1 MGIYTNY
8 TGGCGTSFVGN
19 YTQVEPFVGE
29 SFNYHQLGIIA
40 ASEINANHNAFM
52 KSIAL
57 SELAAIE
64 QTGDTDVLYES
75 VNIKG
80 IFEKIK
86 MFFKKVIEK
95 IHKIFHTFMAKL
107 QSWFG
112 DTKDFAT
119 KYEKEVIKNWSQ
131 VSNNWDFKGYNFK
144 NVTLV
149 KAKADEIKVQCTSGN
164 QNLKDF
170 VEQGKLVETLNKM
183 GVTSYESI
191 KVTDDGADSLDDA
204 LAQTTTPKKIKPTPA
219 NTAKNNNKIDVERSK
234 IADTGGT
241 IATNDTIVVK
251 IGPAGVVPTTNAGA
265 VDVGEGPD
273 KLNENYIHSIRE
285 KLEDIKDNMRKSV
298 ITGLK
303 DGSFTQIIPV
313 NFENPSGIDAKEFT
327 EELFKVFRNDED
339 SKDTLEKKDIEN
351 CYGSISGMMNFLK
364 DYKKITNDIS
374 TSERKITKG
383 YDSLIKKMD
392 KEENDLI
399 KKNKDLFKEKDKGT
413 EIKGNELI
421 IQLSSLY
428 QSIYSGV
435 SECITEAFAAWMT
448 ATKDACTQAKEIAV
462 KVINLSKKM
471 TESYDYGYDDDRS
484 YDGGYDF
491 ISSVKL
497 V

>member
-1 MGIYTNY
+1 MGVYTNY
-8 TGGCGTSFVGN
+8 TGGYGTSFVGN

-75 VNIKG
+75 VNIRG

-86 MFFKKVIEK
+86 MFFKKIIEK

-112 DTKDFAT
+112 DTKDFAI

-131 VSNNWDFKGYNFK
+131 VSNNWDFKGYNYK
-144 NVTLV
+144 
-149 KAKADEIKVQCTSGN
+149 KAILTKPGSEAIKASCKTGN
-164 QNLKDF
+164 
-170 VEQGKLVETLNKM
+170 ETLRKF
-183 GVTSYESI
+183 
-191 KVTDDGADSLDDA
+191 VTDGDLSGTLDAMGGFEEKEVTFTVNSNGAS
-204 LAQTTTPKKIKPTPA
+204 TK
-219 NTAKNNNKIDVERSK
+219 
-234 IADTGGT
+234 
-241 IATNDTIVVK
+241 
-251 IGPAGVVPTTNAGA
+251 
-265 VDVGEGPD
+265 D
-273 KLNENYIHSIRE
+273 KLNEIDPKITAGLANNSTEIPDEMIKLAGNRPKYNDGDTLVLKITTDKKVTAGADGTLKDSDISAIRE
-285 KLEDIKDNMRKSV
+285 KMEDIKDDMRKSV
-298 ITGLK
+298 ITAL
-303 DGSFTQIIPV
+303 SNTSTFESIIPV
-313 NFENPSGIDAKEFT
+313 NFDNPSGIDAKEYS
-327 EELFKVFRNDED
+327 EELFKVFRNDQD
-339 SKDTLEKKDIEN
+339 SKDNLEKKDIQE
-351 CYGSISGMMNFLK
+351 CYGGSISAMMNFLK
-364 DYKKITNDIS
+364 DYKKITGNVS
-374 TSERKITKG
+374 TAEKKLTKG
-383 YDSLIKKMD
+383 YDSLIKNMD
-392 KEENDLI
+392 KEENKLI
-399 KKNKDLFKEKDKGT
+399 KANKTATDANTVKS
-413 EIKGNELI
+413 NELI
-421 IQLSSLY
+421 VQLSSMY
-428 QSIYSGV
+428 QSIYSGL

-448 ATKDACTQAKEIAV
+448 AVKDACTQAKEIAV

>member
-1 MGIYTNY
+1 MGIYTNP
-8 TGGCGTSFVGN
+8 TGGYGTSFVGN

-75 VNIKG
+75 VNIRG

-95 IHKIFHTFMAKL
+95 IHKIFRTFMAKL

-112 DTKDFAT
+112 DTKDFAI

-131 VSNNWDFKGYNFK
+131 VSNNWDFKGYNYK
-144 NVTLV
+144 
-149 KAKADEIKVQCTSGN
+149 KAILTKPGSEAIKASCKGGN
-164 QNLKDF
+164 EALRKF
-170 VEQGKLVETLNKM
+170 
-183 GVTSYESI
+183 
-191 KVTDDGADSLDDA
+191 VTDGDLSGTLARMGGFEEKEVIFTVNSGGAS
-204 LAQTTTPKKIKPTPA
+204 T
-219 NTAKNNNKIDVERSK
+219 KN
-234 IADTGGT
+234 
-241 IATNDTIVVK
+241 
-251 IGPAGVVPTTNAGA
+251 
-265 VDVGEGPD
+265 
-273 KLNENYIHSIRE
+273 KLNENDPKITSSLANNSTEIPDEMIKLSGARPSYNDGDTLVLKIKSGKDVTAGADGTLKDSDISAIRE
-285 KLEDIKDNMRKSV
+285 KMEDIKDDMRKSV
-298 ITGLK
+298 IDALSNISTFE
-303 DGSFTQIIPV
+303 SIIPV
-313 NFENPSGIDAKEFT
+313 NFDNPSGIDAKEYS
-327 EELFKVFRNDED
+327 EELFKVFRNGED
-339 SKDTLEKKDIEN
+339 TKDNLEKKDIQD
-351 CYGSISGMMNFLK
+351 CYGGSISAMMNFLK
-364 DYKKITNDIS
+364 DYKKITGNVS
-374 TSERKITKG
+374 TAEKKLTKG
-383 YDSLIKKMD
+383 YDSLIKNMD
-392 KEENDLI
+392 KEENKLI
-399 KKNKDLFKEKDKGT
+399 KANKTATDANTVKS
-413 EIKGNELI
+413 NELI
-421 IQLSSLY
+421 VQLSSMY
-428 QSIYSGV
+428 QSIYSGL

-448 ATKDACTQAKEIAV
+448 AVKDACTQAKEIAV

>member
-8 TGGCGTSFVGN
+8 TGGYGTSFVGS

-131 VSNNWDFKGYNFK
+131 VSNNWDFKGYRYD
-144 NVTLV
+144 NVIKT
-149 KAKADEIKVQCTSGN
+149 KAGSDEIKATCTTGNEALKSFITNGNLSGA
-164 QNLKDF
+164 L
-170 VEQGKLVETLNKM
+170 TAM
-183 GVTSYESI
+183 GGFTEKVVTFTIS
-191 KVTDDGADSLDDA
+191 DNDGADTKSKLNESD
-204 LAQTTTPKKIKPTPA
+204 PKIKTLLA
-219 NTAKNNNKIDVERSK
+219 NNKTEIPDDMIDGLTGTRPTYS
-234 IADTGGT
+234 DGGT
-241 IATNDTIVVK
+241 IKLK
-251 IGPAGVVPTTNAGA
+251 IKTGK
-265 VDVGEGPD
+265 DVTVGSGTGD
-273 KLNENYIHSIRE
+273 KLTDDDIHKIRE
-285 KLEDIKDNMRKSV
+285 KMEDIKDDMRKA
-298 ITGLK
+298 IIEGLK
-303 DGSFTQIIPV
+303 DTDTFKTIIPV
-313 NFENPSGIDAKEFT
+313 NFDNPSGIDAKEYS
-327 EELFKVFRNDED
+327 EELFKFFRNDQD
-339 SKDTLEKKDIEN
+339 SKDNLEKKDIQES
-351 CYGSISGMMNFLK
+351 YGGSISAMMGFLK
-364 DYKKITNDIS
+364 DYKKITNNIS
-374 TSERKITKG
+374 TAEKKLTKG

-399 KKNKDLFKEKDKGT
+399 KANKTKTKEVV
-413 EIKGNELI
+413 EQNEFI
-421 IQLSSLY
+421 VQLSSMY
-428 QSIYSGV
+428 QSIYSGL

-471 TESYDYGYDDDRS
+471 TESYDYSNDRS

>member
-8 TGGCGTSFVGN
+8 TGGYGTSFVGN

-131 VSNNWDFKGYNFK
+131 VSNNWDFKGYRYD
-144 NVTLV
+144 NVIKT
-149 KAKADEIKVQCTSGN
+149 KPASDEIKAACDTN
-164 QNLKDF
+164 NKILKDF
-170 VEQGKLVETLNKM
+170 ITNGNLATALAKLGGFVEVEITLDDN
-183 GVTSYESI
+183 
-191 KVTDDGADSLDDA
+191 DGANSLSDIDDEKLLLKSSVVQDPQKVPDNLFKTAPDATQRQNFKSGDKITLTIGKDVTKGATGTLQDSD
-204 LAQTTTPKKIKPTPA
+204 
-219 NTAKNNNKIDVERSK
+219 
-234 IADTGGT
+234 
-241 IATNDTIVVK
+241 
-251 IGPAGVVPTTNAGA
+251 
-265 VDVGEGPD
+265 
-273 KLNENYIHSIRE
+273 IHAIRE
-285 KLEDIKDNMRKSV
+285 KMEDIKDAIRKDIIDSLKSQTVFKSV
-298 ITGLK
+298 VTI
-303 DGSFTQIIPV
+303 
-313 NFENPSGIDAKEFT
+313 NAENPSGIDAKEYS
-327 EELFKVFRNDED
+327 EELFKYFRNDQD
-339 SKDTLEKKDIEN
+339 SKDNLEKKDIQES
-351 CYGSISGMMNFLK
+351 YGGSISAMMGFLK
-364 DYKKITNDIS
+364 DYKKITNNIS
-374 TSERKITKG
+374 TAEKKLTKG

-399 KKNKDLFKEKDKGT
+399 KANKTQSNTSTVKQ
-413 EIKGNELI
+413 NELI
-421 IQLSSLY
+421 VQLSSMY
-428 QSIYSGV
+428 QSIYSGL

>member
-8 TGGCGTSFVGN
+8 TGGYGTSFVGN

-112 DTKDFAT
+112 DTKDFAI

-131 VSNNWDFKGYNFK
+131 VSNNWDFKGYRYDKVIKTKAGSDEIKATCTTGNEALKNFITNGNLSGTLAAMGGYEEI
-144 NVTLV
+144 NVTLN
-149 KAKADEIKVQCTSGN
+149 DT
-164 QNLKDF
+164 
-170 VEQGKLVETLNKM
+170 
-183 GVTSYESI
+183 
-191 KVTDDGADSLDDA
+191 DGADSLDAMDNKY
-204 LAQTTTPKKIKPTPA
+204 LLKTLVAQDKAKVPDSMFVKAPTDNERQAFA
-219 NTAKNNNKIDVERSK
+219 N
-234 IADTGGT
+234 GGT
-241 IATNDTIVVK
+241 IKLK
-251 IGPAGVVPTTNAGA
+251 IGKNVTTGS
-265 VDVGEGPD
+265 GTSG
-273 KLNENYIHSIRE
+273 KLTDDDIRKIRE
-285 KLEDIKDNMRKSV
+285 KMEDIKDDMRKAV
-298 ITGLK
+298 IEGLK
-303 DGSFTQIIPV
+303 DTDTFEAIIPV
-313 NFENPSGIDAKEFT
+313 NFDNPSGIDAKEYS
-327 EELFKVFRNDED
+327 EELFKFFRNDQD
-339 SKDTLEKKDIEN
+339 SKDNLEKKDIQES
-351 CYGSISGMMNFLK
+351 YGGSISAMMGFLK
-364 DYKKITNDIS
+364 DYKKITNNIS
-374 TSERKITKG
+374 TAEKKLTKG

-399 KKNKDLFKEKDKGT
+399 KGNKTQSDKG
-413 EIKGNELI
+413 KVQQNEFI
-421 IQLSSLY
+421 IQLSSMY
-428 QSIYSGV
+428 QSIYSGL

>member
-8 TGGCGTSFVGN
+8 TGGYGTSFVGN

-131 VSNNWDFKGYNFK
+131 VSNNWDFKGYRYDNVIKTKAGSDEIKATCTTGSDTLKSFITNGNLTGALDAMGSFEKKEVTFTVDPSGADTKNKLNESDPKITSSLANNSTEIPNEMIKLNGTRPSYSDGNTLVLKIKSSK
-144 NVTLV
+144 NVTTGTG
-149 KAKADEIKVQCTSGN
+149 DS
-164 QNLKDF
+164 
-170 VEQGKLVETLNKM
+170 GKL
-183 GVTSYESI
+183 
-191 KVTDDGADSLDDA
+191 TDGD
-204 LAQTTTPKKIKPTPA
+204 
-219 NTAKNNNKIDVERSK
+219 
-234 IADTGGT
+234 
-241 IATNDTIVVK
+241 
-251 IGPAGVVPTTNAGA
+251 
-265 VDVGEGPD
+265 
-273 KLNENYIHSIRE
+273 IHKIRE
-285 KLEDIKDNMRKSV
+285 KMEDIKDDMRKAV
-298 ITGLK
+298 IEGLK
-303 DGSFTQIIPV
+303 DTNTFKTIIPV
-313 NFENPSGIDAKEFT
+313 NFDNPSGIDAKEYS
-327 EELFKVFRNDED
+327 EELFKFFRNDQD
-339 SKDTLEKKDIEN
+339 SKDNLEKKDIQES
-351 CYGSISGMMNFLK
+351 YGGSISAMMGFLK
-364 DYKKITNDIS
+364 DYKKITNNIS
-374 TSERKITKG
+374 SAEKKLTKG

-399 KKNKDLFKEKDKGT
+399 KANKTKTKEVV
-413 EIKGNELI
+413 EQNEFI
-421 IQLSSLY
+421 IQLSSMY
-428 QSIYSGV
+428 QSIYSGL

-471 TESYDYGYDDDRS
+471 TESYDYSYDDDRS
-484 YDGGYDF
+484 YDSGYDF

>member
-1 MGIYTNY
+1 MGVYTNY
-8 TGGCGTSFVGN
+8 TGGYGTSFVGN

-95 IHKIFHTFMAKL
+95 IHKIFRTFMAKL

-112 DTKDFAT
+112 DTKDFAI

-144 NVTLV
+144 NVSLT
-149 KAKADEIKVQCTSGN
+149 KSNTEAIKVECTTGN
-164 QNLKDF
+164 KNLKEF
-170 VEQGKLVETLNKM
+170 VENGQLVATLNKM
-183 GVTSYESI
+183 GVVS
-191 KVTDDGADSLDDA
+191 
-204 LAQTTTPKKIKPTPA
+204 TTTVTIVATGGA
-219 NTAKNNNKIDVERSK
+219 SNISDIGSNDNKIN
-234 IADTGGT
+234 IANIPADLS
-241 IATNDTIVVK
+241 TNKKYKEVKKAGASWAAGDKFAIVN
-251 IGPAGVVPTTNAGA
+251 GPAGVVPMTGS
-265 VDVGEGPD
+265 DID
-273 KLNENYIHSIRE
+273 SSFDENYIHSIRE

-298 ITGLK
+298 IEALK
-303 DGSFTQIIPV
+303 NHTFTQIIPV

-327 EELFKVFRNDED
+327 EELFKVFRNDQD

-383 YDSLIKKMD
+383 YDDLIKKMD

-399 KKNKDLFKEKDKGT
+399 KQNKDLLKANSADPK
-413 EIKGNELI
+413 IKTNELI
-421 IQLSSLY
+421 VQLSSLY

-435 SECITEAFAAWMT
+435 SECVTEAFSAWMT
-448 ATKDACTQAKEIAV
+448 ATKDCCTQAKEIAV

>member
-1 MGIYTNY
+1 MGVYTNY
-8 TGGCGTSFVGN
+8 TGGYGTSFVGN

-112 DTKDFAT
+112 DTKDFAI

-144 NVTLV
+144 NVSLT
-149 KAKADEIKVQCTSGN
+149 KSNTEAIKVECTTGN
-164 QNLKDF
+164 KNLKEF
-170 VEQGKLVETLNKM
+170 VENGQLVATLNKM
-183 GVTSYESI
+183 GVVSTTTVTIVGTGGASSI
-191 KVTDDGADSLDDA
+191 SDIGSNDNKINLAGIPQDLSTNKKYKEVKKAGADWAAGDKFA
-204 LAQTTTPKKIKPTPA
+204 
-219 NTAKNNNKIDVERSK
+219 
-234 IADTGGT
+234 
-241 IATNDTIVVK
+241 IVN
-251 IGPAGVVPTTNAGA
+251 GPAGVVPMSNSN
-265 VDVGEGPD
+265 VDTSSFD
-273 KLNENYIHSIRE
+273 ENYIHSIRE

-298 ITGLK
+298 IEALK
-303 DGSFTQIIPV
+303 NHTFTQIIPV

-327 EELFKVFRNDED
+327 EELFKVFRNDQD

-383 YDSLIKKMD
+383 YDDLIKKMD

-399 KKNKDLFKEKDKGT
+399 KKNKDLFKEKNKDN
-413 EIKGNELI
+413 EIKTNELI
-421 IQLSSLY
+421 VQLSSLY

-435 SECITEAFAAWMT
+435 SECVTEAFAAWMT
-448 ATKDACTQAKEIAV
+448 ATKDCCTQAKEIAV

>member
-8 TGGCGTSFVGN
+8 TGGYGTSFVGN

-131 VSNNWDFKGYNFK
+131 VSNNWDFKGYRYDNVIKTKPGSEAIKLKASGASDNLKAFLADGNLTRALNDMGSTKYIKIEVDAGGEASNFENAIK
-144 NVTLV
+144 TKKITATFAKLKKGEFNLDMSTIQAGKSGDLADGDILV
-149 KAKADEIKVQCTSGN
+149 YPSTPQIIPPDTSG
-164 QNLKDF
+164 
-170 VEQGKLVETLNKM
+170 
-183 GVTSYESI
+183 TS
-191 KVTDDGADSLDDA
+191 TALTPDA
-204 LAQTTTPKKIKPTPA
+204 
-219 NTAKNNNKIDVERSK
+219 
-234 IADTGGT
+234 
-241 IATNDTIVVK
+241 
-251 IGPAGVVPTTNAGA
+251 
-265 VDVGEGPD
+265 
-273 KLNENYIHSIRE
+273 IHNIRE
-285 KLEDIKDNMRKSV
+285 KLEDIKDDMRKQV
-298 ITGLK
+298 ITALK
-303 DGSFTQIIPV
+303 SQYKFDTEISV
-313 NFENPSGIDAKEFT
+313 NFENPSGFDAKEFT
-327 EELFKVFRNDED
+327 EELFKYFRNDED
-339 SKDTLEKKDIEN
+339 TKDNLEKKDIEAS
-351 CYGSISGMMNFLK
+351 YGSVSGMMNFLK
-364 DYKKITNDIS
+364 DYKKITNNIS
-374 TSERKITKG
+374 VSERKITKG
-383 YDSLIKKMD
+383 YDKLIKDMD
-392 KEENDLI
+392 KAENDLI
-399 KKNKDLFKEKDKGT
+399 KANRTESKEKTPNDKK
-413 EIKGNELI
+413 ISQNELI
-421 IQLSSLY
+421 VQLSSLY
-428 QSIYSGV
+428 QSLYSGV

-448 ATKDACTQAKEIAV
+448 ATKDCCTQAKEIAV

-484 YDGGYDF
+484 YDSGYDF

>member
-8 TGGCGTSFVGN
+8 TGGYGTSFVGN

-112 DTKDFAT
+112 DTKDFAI

-131 VSNNWDFKGYNFK
+131 VSNNWDFKGYRYDK
-144 NVTLV
+144 VIKTKV
-149 KAKADEIKVQCTSGN
+149 GSDEIKATCTTGGDALKSFITNGN
-164 QNLKDF
+164 LTGALAAMGDF
-170 VEQGKLVETLNKM
+170 TEKV
-183 GVTSYESI
+183 VTFTIS
-191 KVTDDGADSLDDA
+191 DNDGADS
-204 LAQTTTPKKIKPTPA
+204 K
-219 NTAKNNNKIDVERSK
+219 
-234 IADTGGT
+234 
-241 IATNDTIVVK
+241 
-251 IGPAGVVPTTNAGA
+251 
-265 VDVGEGPD
+265 D
-273 KLNENYIHSIRE
+273 KLNESDPKIKTSLANNTTEIPNDMIDGLSGTRPTYSDGGTIKLKIKTGKNVTVGSGTGDKLTDDDIHKIRE
-285 KLEDIKDNMRKSV
+285 KMEDIKDDMRKAV
-298 ITGLK
+298 IEGLK
-303 DGSFTQIIPV
+303 DTDTFKTIIPV
-313 NFENPSGIDAKEFT
+313 NFDNPSGIDAKEYS
-327 EELFKVFRNDED
+327 EELFKFFRNDQD
-339 SKDTLEKKDIEN
+339 SKDNLEKKDIQES
-351 CYGSISGMMNFLK
+351 YGGSISAMMGFLK
-364 DYKKITNDIS
+364 DYKKITNNIS
-374 TSERKITKG
+374 TAEKKLTKG

-399 KKNKDLFKEKDKGT
+399 KANKTKTKEVV
-413 EIKGNELI
+413 EQNEFI
-421 IQLSSLY
+421 VQLSSMY
-428 QSIYSGV
+428 QSIYSGL

-471 TESYDYGYDDDRS
+471 TESYDYSNDRS

>member
-8 TGGCGTSFVGN
+8 TGGYGTSFVGN

-40 ASEINANHNAFM
+40 ASEISANHNAFM

-131 VSNNWDFKGYNFK
+131 VSNNWDFKGYRYDNVIKTKAGSDEIKATCTTGSDALKSFITNGNLTGALDAMGSFEEKEVTFTVDPSGADTKNKLNESDPKITSSLANNSTEIPNEMIKLSGTRPSYSDGNTLVLKIKSGK
-144 NVTLV
+144 NVTTGTG
-149 KAKADEIKVQCTSGN
+149 DS
-164 QNLKDF
+164 
-170 VEQGKLVETLNKM
+170 GKL
-183 GVTSYESI
+183 
-191 KVTDDGADSLDDA
+191 TDGD
-204 LAQTTTPKKIKPTPA
+204 
-219 NTAKNNNKIDVERSK
+219 
-234 IADTGGT
+234 
-241 IATNDTIVVK
+241 
-251 IGPAGVVPTTNAGA
+251 
-265 VDVGEGPD
+265 
-273 KLNENYIHSIRE
+273 IHKIRE
-285 KLEDIKDNMRKSV
+285 KMEDIKDDMRKAV
-298 ITGLK
+298 IEGLK
-303 DGSFTQIIPV
+303 DTNTFKTIIPV
-313 NFENPSGIDAKEFT
+313 NFDNPSGIDAKEYS
-327 EELFKVFRNDED
+327 EELFKFFRNDQD
-339 SKDTLEKKDIEN
+339 SKDNLEKKDIQES
-351 CYGSISGMMNFLK
+351 YGGSISAMMGFLK
-364 DYKKITNDIS
+364 DYKKITNNIS
-374 TSERKITKG
+374 SAEKKLTKG

-399 KKNKDLFKEKDKGT
+399 KANKTKTKEVV
-413 EIKGNELI
+413 EQNEFI
-421 IQLSSLY
+421 VQLSSMY
-428 QSIYSGV
+428 QSIYSGL

>member
-8 TGGCGTSFVGN
+8 TGGYGTSFVGN
-19 YTQVEPFVGE
+19 YTQIEPFVGE

-144 NVTLV
+144 NVSLT
-149 KAKADEIKVQCTSGN
+149 KSNADTIKIECTTGN

-170 VEQGKLVETLNKM
+170 VEKGQLVNTLNKM
-183 GVTSYESI
+183 GVIEYKSYTVIADGTDSTNEADSYETLIGDPEHKKVNVTLAATLKTANKYDKDKSEI
-191 KVTDDGADSLDDA
+191 KTGS
-204 LAQTTTPKKIKPTPA
+204 TF
-219 NTAKNNNKIDVERSK
+219 TA
-234 IADTGGT
+234 G
-241 IATNDTIVVK
+241 DTIVVK
-251 IGPAGVVPTTNAGA
+251 IGPAGVVPMSGSS
-265 VDVGEGPD
+265 PD
-273 KLNENYIHSIRE
+273 TSKFDENYIHSIRE

-298 ITGLK
+298 IEGLK
-303 DGSFTQIIPV
+303 NHTFTQIIPV

-383 YDSLIKKMD
+383 YDDLIKKMD

-399 KKNKDLFKEKDKGT
+399 KQNKDLFKEKGKDN
-413 EIKGNELI
+413 EIKTNELI
-421 IQLSSLY
+421 VQLSSLY

-435 SECITEAFAAWMT
+435 SECVTEAFAAWMT

-471 TESYDYGYDDDRS
+471 TESYDYSYDDDRS